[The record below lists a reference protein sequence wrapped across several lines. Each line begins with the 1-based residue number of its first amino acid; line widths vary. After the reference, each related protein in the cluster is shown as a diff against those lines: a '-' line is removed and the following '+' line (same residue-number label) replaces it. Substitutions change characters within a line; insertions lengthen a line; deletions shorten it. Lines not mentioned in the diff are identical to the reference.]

1 LIAERRKIVR
11 DSLHRALAFL
21 DRFLCP
27 VKVEQTKVS
36 QPRRHD

>member
-1 LIAERRKIVR
+1 LIAERTKIVR

-27 VKVEQTKVS
+27 VKVEQAKVS